1 MVIIPKQPFWQSV
14 CYICQLMVLL
24 FRMLMLLKNI
34 VLSFQMMVSLDR
46 TPHVWTQ
53 EEVMIIII
61 ITQVKI
67 IIVIIVIIII
77 IITIVVTLQLSEKII
92 SDQKWFGEFHHKGEE
107 GHLELETSRQSTHY
121 LYL

>member
-1 MVIIPKQPFWQSV
+1 MVIFPTQPFWQSV

-53 EEVMIIII
+53 EEVLIIMI
-61 ITQVKI
+61 ITQVEI

-77 IITIVVTLQLSEKII
+77 ITIVVSLKLSEKII
-92 SDQKWFGEFHHKGEE
+92 SNQKWFGEFHHKGEE

>member
-14 CYICQLMVLL
+14 WYICQLMLLL

-53 EEVMIIII
+53 EEVLIII
-61 ITQVKI
+61 ITQVQI

-77 IITIVVTLQLSEKII
+77 IIAVCLKSSE
-92 SDQKWFGEFHHKGEE
+92 
-107 GHLELETSRQSTHY
+107 
-121 LYL
+121 

>member
-53 EEVMIIII
+53 EEVLIII
-61 ITQVKI
+61 ITHVQI
-67 IIVIIVIIII
+67 IIVIIII
-77 IITIVVTLQLSEKII
+77 IIILIAVCLKLSE
-92 SDQKWFGEFHHKGEE
+92 
-107 GHLELETSRQSTHY
+107 
-121 LYL
+121 